1 MRKDPSVSSSRYLLD
16 VRALVVDDDPVMVD
30 IISTLLTDA
39 GLVTVD
45 TATNGAAALK
55 HLASHPVHVL
65 ICDLNMPGMDGI
77 RLMSHVASLA
87 DSPAIILLSGEDP
100 RVLDVSR
107 QFAEAK
113 GLTILGVMGKPVHLE
128 SLMDALRRYRPT
140 GRRLS
145 RDTHE
150 IELTGDGL
158 RAGFEV
164 GALQLA
170 YQPKVDLKDGSLIG
184 VEALLRWEDSE
195 LGHVPAPVVVRA
207 AESASLIDAL
217 TLAVLTRAVLD
228 RAVLLRQGIDINIAF
243 NVSMH
248 NLHNLT
254 IIDRMSEIIT
264 SAHDQPDR
272 FTLEVTETHLMDN
285 LTHVLEAL
293 IRSRL
298 QGFKVAI
305 DDYGTGAAT
314 MQFLMQL
321 PSTELKID
329 RSFVAAAPRSEH
341 GRVVLQ
347 SAIELGL
354 RLGQTVIVEG
364 VETEGEAQVARELGC
379 HFAQGYLYARPM
391 SLDELIAWAGT
402 HPVGSPAVAH

>member
-1 MRKDPSVSSSRYLLD
+1 MREDPSVSSLPCLLD
-16 VRALVVDDDPVMVD
+16 LRALVVDDDPLMVD
-30 IISTLLTDA
+30 IISTLLGDA
-39 GLVTVD
+39 GLASLE
-45 TATNGAAALK
+45 TAGNGAAALE
-55 HLASHPVHVL
+55 HLATHSVELL

-77 RLMSHVASLA
+77 RLMSQLASLPET
-87 DSPAIILLSGEDP
+87 PAIILLSGEDP
-100 RVLDVSR
+100 RVLDTSR

-113 GLTILGVMGKPVHLE
+113 GLTILGVLSKPVDFASLLE
-128 SLMDALRRYRPT
+128 ALRQYNPAGQRA
-140 GRRLS
+140 S
-145 RDTHE
+145 RDSHAVT
-150 IELTGDGL
+150 LDGDTISVGL
-158 RAGFEV
+158 SA

-184 VEALLRWEDSE
+184 VEALLRWEDAE
-195 LGHVPAPVVVRA
+195 LGHIPAPVVVQA
-207 AESASLIDAL
+207 AENANLIDAL
-217 TLAVLTRAVLD
+217 TLAVLTRVVRD
-228 RAVLLRQGIDINIAF
+228 RAALLRAGIDINIAF

-248 NLHNLT
+248 NLHNLA
-254 IIDRMSEIIT
+254 IIDHMSEIVA

-285 LTHVLEAL
+285 LAHVLEAL

-364 VETEGEAQVARELGC
+364 VETEGEAQLARELGC
-379 HFAQGYLYARPM
+379 HFAQGYFYAHPM
-391 SLDELIAWAGT
+391 SLDELIAWTCA
-402 HPVGSPAVAH
+402 HPIGSPALAH

>member
-1 MRKDPSVSSSRYLLD
+1 
-16 VRALVVDDDPVMVD
+16 
-30 IISTLLTDA
+30 
-39 GLVTVD
+39 
-45 TATNGAAALK
+45 
-55 HLASHPVHVL
+55 
-65 ICDLNMPGMDGI
+65 
-77 RLMSHVASLA
+77 MSHVASLP

-128 SLMDALRRYRPT
+128 SLTDALRRYRPT
-140 GRRLS
+140 DRRPS
-145 RDTHE
+145 RDAHE
-150 IELTGDGL
+150 IQLTGDGL

-184 VEALLRWEDSE
+184 VEALLRWEDAE
-195 LGHVPAPVVVRA
+195 LGHIPAPVVVRA

-248 NLHNLT
+248 NLHNLA

-314 MQFLMQL
+314 M
-321 PSTELKID
+321 LKID

-391 SLDELIAWAGT
+391 SLDELIAWTGT
-402 HPVGSPAVAH
+402 HPIGSPALTH